1 MYIRADELK
10 VGDLVSGGEVV
21 KLAAVGMLMI
31 DVTVED
37 DLNGDKHTTRLVNEE
52 LIFVKD

>member
-1 MYIRADELK
+1 MYIRANELK

-37 DLNGDKHTTRLVNEE
+37 DLDGDKHTTRLVNEE

>member
-1 MYIRADELK
+1 MYIRANELK